1 MTPQQQRDKA
11 ERYETM
17 VVRIYEMAG
26 VEGYDYATMHAILQ
40 ARWQASGRAP
50 WKEVESAYLRMAD
63 QLMLA

>member
-1 MTPQQQRDKA
+1 MTPQQRRDKA

-26 VEGYDYATMHAILQ
+26 YDYETMHAILQ

-50 WKEVESAYLRMAD
+50 WEEVESAYLRMAD